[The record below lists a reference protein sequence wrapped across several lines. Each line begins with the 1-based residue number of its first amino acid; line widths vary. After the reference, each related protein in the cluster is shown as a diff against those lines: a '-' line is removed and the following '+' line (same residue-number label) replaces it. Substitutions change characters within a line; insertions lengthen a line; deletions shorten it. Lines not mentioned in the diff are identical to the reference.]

1 MKDKITEIKVMDI
14 FKNADQGKR
23 VEIILGILLRLMEG
37 K

>member
-23 VEIILGILLRLMEG
+23 RNYTRDIA
-37 K
+37 